1 MIIHSITLEEVE
13 NMKKLAVVI
22 MFLIFCCGCS
32 SEKAENTIARFEGG
46 NITKEDLA
54 AHYKKLK
61 MESRYR
67 NNPKQLTPEFV
78 FNHALNMEMI
88 IAKGL
93 KENLHLDPWIRQEI
107 HGFMSDLFLKV
118 MQDRLVPGID
128 KENITEEEM
137 RQFYEE
143 HKENYLKKALY
154 SVKMVK
160 INDKEKAESIVSEIR
175 EGRITFEDAVKKYS
189 TDKKSKDN
197 DGFIGTRSLDKFRDN
212 WRPAIEN
219 LKLNVVSDPVKID
232 DHYYYRIFKLI
243 KKTEPY
249 QYTYEEKSAYIKN
262 DVLYD
267 KYRKEWEKTYDRLKE
282 EFEVKIDE
290 EKLREFCIEGL
301 GTMNRE
307 NSAV

>member
-1 MIIHSITLEEVE
+1 
-13 NMKKLAVVI
+13 MKKLMVMI

-32 SEKAENTIARFEGG
+32 SDRAENTIARFEGG

-54 AHYKKLK
+54 AHHKKLK

-67 NNPKQLTPEFV
+67 NNPEQLTPAFI
-78 FNHALNMEMI
+78 FDHALNMEMI

-93 KENLHLDPWIRQEI
+93 KENLHLDPWVRQEI

-118 MQDRLVPGID
+118 MQDRLVPKID

-137 RQFYEE
+137 TQFYEE

-154 SVKMVK
+154 GIKMVK
-160 INDKEKAESIVSEIR
+160 TDDEEKAKSVMREIR

-189 TDKKSKDN
+189 TDEKSKDN
-197 DGFIGTRSLDKFRDN
+197 DGFIGTRSLDRFRGN

-219 LKLNVVSDPVKID
+219 LKLNKVSDPVRID
-232 DHYYYRIFKLI
+232 DHYYIFKLI

-249 QYTYEEKSAYIKN
+249 QYTYEEKRAYIKN

-267 KYRKEWEKTYDRLKE
+267 KYRKEWQKTYDRLKE

-290 EKLREFCIEGL
+290 EKLQGFCIEGL
-301 GTMNRE
+301 RD
-307 NSAV
+307 

>member
-1 MIIHSITLEEVE
+1 
-13 NMKKLAVVI
+13 MKRLVVVVVI

-32 SEKAENTIARFEGG
+32 SDRAENTIVQFEGG

-67 NNPKQLTPEFV
+67 NNPEQLTPEFV
-78 FNHALNMEMI
+78 FDHALNMEMI
-88 IAKGL
+88 IARGL
-93 KENLHLDPWIRQEI
+93 KEKLHLDPWIRQEI

-118 MQDRLVPGID
+118 MQDRLVPKID
-128 KENITEEEM
+128 KENITEEEIK
-137 RQFYEE
+137 QFYEE

-154 SVKMVK
+154 SVNMVK
-160 INDKEKAESIVSEIR
+160 INDREKAKSIVSEIR
-175 EGRITFEDAVKKYS
+175 DGRITFEDAAKKYS
-189 TDKKSKDN
+189 TDEKSRNKA
-197 DGFIGTRSLDKFRDN
+197 GFIGTRSLNRFRGN

-219 LKLNVVSDPVKID
+219 LKLNEVSDPAKID
-232 DHYYYRIFKLI
+232 DDYYIFKLT

-249 QYTYEEKSAYIKN
+249 QYTYEEKRAYIKN

-267 KYRKEWEKTYDRLKE
+267 KYRKEWKKTYDRLKE

-290 EKLREFCIEGL
+290 EKLKEFYE
-301 GTMNRE
+301 E
-307 NSAV
+307 SKEKPF

>member
-67 NNPKQLTPEFV
+67 NNPEQLTPEFV

-88 IAKGL
+88 IARGL
-93 KENLHLDPWIRQEI
+93 KEKLHLDPWIRQEI

-118 MQDRLVPGID
+118 MQDRLVPEID

-154 SVKMVK
+154 GIKMVK
-160 INDKEKAESIVSEIR
+160 IDDKEKAESIVSEIR
-175 EGRITFEDAVKKYS
+175 EGRITFEDAAKKYS
-189 TDKKSKDN
+189 TDEKSKEN
-197 DGFIGTRSLDKFRDN
+197 DGFIGTRSLNKFRGN

-232 DHYYYRIFKLI
+232 EDYYIFKLI
-243 KKTEPY
+243 KKIEPY

-267 KYRKEWEKTYDRLKE
+267 KYRKEWKKTYDRLKE
-282 EFEVKIDE
+282 EFELKIDE
-290 EKLREFCIEGL
+290 EKLREFCIEGSQ
-301 GTMNRE
+301 GR
-307 NSAV
+307 